1 MKAVSTGRTL
11 LDQTPLRRTA
21 TLALI
26 SAVLATASPG
36 RAQSPSPTPPEHTV
50 PTFGASTEMVYVRFH
65 VEKKGGYL
73 DALKPDQI
81 RVLEDGQPRKIALLE
96 TPSTRERTVP
106 PEVTLALDV
115 SSSVMDDRL
124 LDESLLKEVLFATLG
139 EKARIGLCAFGGVL
153 KCLTPPTRDADAL
166 LSGFQEAIEFSHE
179 QRRAGTR
186 LYASLADLAKPAQ
199 DGEKAQRAIIVFS
212 DGLDNK
218 DGKMGQALDA
228 ALASDVRVYT
238 IALSQSFQ
246 ATARTAKP
254 FGGTP
259 NRTMYDYRKLD
270 FGRLAELTGGRPFEP
285 ATLDQKDLAK
295 VLHSIAT
302 EISMENVVGYQPE
315 GAASG
320 RKRKVKVELA
330 DKSLGKITDGERT
343 LVR

>member
-1 MKAVSTGRTL
+1 MDL
-11 LDQTPLRRTA
+11 TPLRRAA
-21 TLALI
+21 TLIL
-26 SAVLATASPG
+26 LAPLLTTASVT
-36 RAQSPSPTPPEHTV
+36 RAQSPSPAARDV
-50 PTFGASTEMVYVRFH
+50 PTFGTSTELVYVRFH

-73 DALKPDQI
+73 DTLRPDQI
-81 RVLEDGQPRKIALLE
+81 RVLEDGQPQKVVLLE
-96 TPSTRERTVP
+96 TPATRERTVP

-139 EKARIGLCAFGGVL
+139 EQARIGLCAFGGQL
-153 KCLTPPTRDADAL
+153 RCLTPPTRDADAL
-166 LSGFQEAIEFSHE
+166 LGGFQQAIEFSRE

-186 LYASLADLAKPAQ
+186 LYASLADLAKPST

-246 ATARTAKP
+246 ATARTARP

-270 FGRLAELTGGRPFEP
+270 FGRLAELTGGRPYEP

-295 VLHSIAT
+295 VLRSIAT

-320 RKRKVKVELA
+320 RKRKIKVELA

>member
-1 MKAVSTGRTL
+1 
-11 LDQTPLRRTA
+11 LDLTPLRRAA
-21 TLALI
+21 TLILMAPLL
-26 SAVLATASPG
+26 VTASVT
-36 RAQSPSPTPPEHTV
+36 RAQSPSPPAREV
-50 PTFGASTEMVYVRFH
+50 PTFGTSTELVYVRFH

-73 DALKPDQI
+73 DTLRPDQI
-81 RVLEDGQPRKIALLE
+81 RVLEDGQPQKIVLLE
-96 TPSTRERTVP
+96 TPATRERTVP

-139 EKARIGLCAFGGVL
+139 EKARIGLCAFGGQL
-153 KCLTPPTRDADAL
+153 RCLTPPTRDADAL
-166 LSGFQEAIEFSHE
+166 LGGFQQAIEFSRE

-186 LYASLADLAKPAQ
+186 LYASLADLAKPPK

-246 ATARTAKP
+246 ATARTARP
-254 FGGTP
+254 FGGAP

-270 FGRLAELTGGRPFEP
+270 FGRLAELTGGRPYEP

-295 VLHSIAT
+295 VLRSIAT

-320 RKRKVKVELA
+320 RKRKIKVELA
-330 DKSLGKITDGERT
+330 DKSLGKIPDGERT